1 MELDVRTK
9 REHCPHCDGTAMH
22 NLVLMRPGQDV
33 DVFVECAA
41 CGRFVARYT
50 LKDYT
55 CEDPYRSFLR
65 RMRQRRMASGS
76 QARQTAER
84 FKADLDA
91 DYAQARRLAN
101 SGEETRDLEVLLD
114 GPGPTGDPEC

>member
-1 MELDVRTK
+1 MELEVKTK
-9 REHCPHCDGTAMH
+9 REHCPHCDGTALH
-22 NLVLMRPGQDV
+22 NLVLMRPGRDV

-76 QARQTAER
+76 KARQSAER
-84 FKADLDA
+84 FQAELEA
-91 DYAQARRLAN
+91 DYAQARRQVR
-101 SGEETRDLEVLLD
+101 SDEETRDLEELLD
-114 GPGPTGDPEC
+114 DLGPAGGPES